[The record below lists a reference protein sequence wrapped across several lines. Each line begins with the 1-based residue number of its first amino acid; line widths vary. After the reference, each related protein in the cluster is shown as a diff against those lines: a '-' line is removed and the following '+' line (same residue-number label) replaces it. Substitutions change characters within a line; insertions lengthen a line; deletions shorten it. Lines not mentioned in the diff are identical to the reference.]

1 MKLRNAVLFAL
12 VLTSCAAQASAQGA
26 AQAGAPGAAEPECLS
41 RLSENVKRARAHI
54 NLYLGAMKTVSDNPW
69 AKNSASVCNSALSRA
84 DQYYK
89 KQGTDNA
96 LCTGSSS
103 YIDNQTA
110 QLYKTASSTCRSQ
123 FNDLLSKLPADEQRE
138 LSESIAKKE
147 AGLR

>member
-12 VLTSCAAQASAQGA
+12 VLTSCAAQASAQGP
-26 AQAGAPGAAEPECLS
+26 AQTRAPSAAEPECIS
-41 RLSENVKRARAHI
+41 RLSENAKRARAHI
-54 NLYLGAMKTVSDNPW
+54 NLYLGAMKGMTDNPW
-69 AKNSASVCNSALSRA
+69 ARNSASVCNSALSRA

-89 KQGTDNA
+89 KQGADNA
-96 LCTGSSS
+96 LCTGGSS
-103 YIDNQTA
+103 YVDNQTA

-123 FNDLLSKLPADEQRE
+123 FNDVLSKLPADEQRE